1 MSYIIIVKMK
11 ANQILAESRVRSVKD
26 LQKMPKKEITLEE
39 ENQILKTQILELKNL
54 IVDLC
59 LEERGRVK
67 EDVRLCRFNSPFQQ

>member
-26 LQKMPKKEITLEE
+26 LLTMPKKEITLEE

-59 LEERGRVK
+59 LEERGRLK
-67 EDVRLCRFNSPFQQ
+67 EDVRLCRFKSPLQQ